1 MSDTGAPSPVDINSP
16 ALRTLAGADPAR
28 ALTILKR
35 ALELQPDNLGA
46 WLNYAGLLRASGDSE
61 AALDALNHALGVEP
75 RSFHALLMKGSIFDR
90 QGNMPKAGRTYALA
104 LLFAPPIEQL
114 DPPTQTALAR
124 AQAVYETYLSDFN
137 REVWSAV
144 DAKSGREGARD
155 RQRVNRFLDIIS
167 GKKPSYPQK
176 PTDYYFP
183 GLPPIEFFDDEMFPW
198 MDAFEGYFPDI
209 LAELQ
214 AELDRGA
221 KTFAPYVQLPMDA
234 PVDQWKLLNHSDTW
248 SSLAMKSNGRVVEE
262 NAPRFPK
269 TLEALAL
276 LPQPVVPNR
285 SPVAIFS
292 ALKPRTKIPPH
303 HGVSNTRMVVH
314 LPLIVPNHC
323 GFRVGSETRE
333 WKPGKAW
340 VFDDTIEHEAW
351 NDSDQLRVIL
361 IADIWNPYLT
371 DYEREMYAAILGAVD
386 AFHNEAVAYSEAI

>member
-1 MSDTGAPSPVDINSP
+1 MSDTGAPSLVDINSP

-61 AALDALNHALGVEP
+61 AALDALSHALSVEP

-90 QGNMPKAGRTYALA
+90 QGDLPKAGRAYALA
-104 LLFAPPIEQL
+104 LLFAPPIDQL
-114 DPPTQTALAR
+114 DPPTQTATAR
-124 AQAVYETYLSDFN
+124 AREVYATYLDDFN
-137 REVWSAV
+137 KEIWSAV
-144 DAKSGREGARD
+144 DAKSGRESQRD

-167 GKKPSYPQK
+167 GKKPSYQQK

-183 GLPPIEFFDDEMFPW
+183 GLPPIEFYDDEMFPW
-198 MDAFEGYFPDI
+198 MPAFEGYFPDI

-221 KTFAPYVQLPMDA
+221 EAFAPYVQLPIDA

-248 SSLAMKSNGRVVEE
+248 SSLSLKANGHVVKE

-269 TLEALAL
+269 ALEALAL
-276 LPQPVVPNR
+276 LPQPNVPNR

-314 LPLIVPNHC
+314 LPLIVPDHC
-323 GFRVGSETRE
+323 GFRVGSETRA

-371 DYEREMYAAILGAVD
+371 DYEREMYAAILGSVD
-386 AFHNEAVAYSEAI
+386 AFHNEAAAYSESI

>member
-1 MSDTGAPSPVDINSP
+1 MRAIAASDPT
-16 ALRTLAGADPAR
+16 R
-28 ALTILKR
+28 AMTILKR

-61 AALDALNHALGVEP
+61 AALNALDHALSVEP

-90 QGNMPKAGRTYALA
+90 QGDMPQAGRTYALA
-104 LLFAPPIEQL
+104 LLFTPPIDQL

-124 AQAVYETYLSDFN
+124 A
-137 REVWSAV
+137 REVYAKYLEDFSKEIWSAV
-144 DAKSGREGARD
+144 DAKSGRRTAKD
-155 RQRVNRFLDIIS
+155 RQRVDRFLDIIS
-167 GKKPSYPQK
+167 GKKPSYQQK

-183 GLPPIEFFDDEMFPW
+183 GLPPIEFYDDEMFPW
-198 MDAFEGYFPDI
+198 MPAFEGYFGDI
-209 LAELQ
+209 LGELQ
-214 AELDRGA
+214 AELSRGFE
-221 KTFAPYVQLPMDA
+221 TFAPYVQLPLDA

-248 SSLAMKSNGRVVEE
+248 SSLAMKSNGRVVEK

-276 LPQPVVPNR
+276 LPQPTVPNR

-314 LPLIVPNHC
+314 LPLIVPEHC
-323 GFRVGSETRE
+323 GFRVGSETRQ

-371 DYEREMYAAILGAVD
+371 DYEREMYSAILASVD
-386 AFHNEAVAYSEAI
+386 EFHHEAVSYSESI